1 LASPDLKKNPELMKV
16 DYWQKFEEEH
26 YYHIY
31 NHAAGD
37 KNLFL
42 ADEDYVE
49 FLSKHFKYF
58 SCAFETLAYCL
69 MPNHYHFIVQVKP
82 FETVLKNAKKELTN
96 TSTTFQ
102 KGKIPVDS
110 FILDQFRRF
119 MSSYALSFN
128 NRNNQRGQLFLKKF
142 KRVALESEEKLS
154 YMICYVHHN
163 PIHHGFVS
171 DFKFWNYSSF
181 NKLNSVN
188 QEGVN
193 LNTVKDVFG
202 DLRNFNNIH
211 ENFRIEQKEKENI
224 DYKP

>member
-1 LASPDLKKNPELMKV
+1 MPSKKGEK
-16 DYWQKFEEEH
+16 
-26 YYHIY
+26 
-31 NHAAGD
+31 
-37 KNLFL
+37 
-42 ADEDYVE
+42 
-49 FLSKHFKYF
+49 
-58 SCAFETLAYCL
+58 TL
-69 MPNHYHFIVQVKP
+69 NDFVI
-82 FETVLKNAKKELTN
+82 
-96 TSTTFQ
+96 
-102 KGKIPVDS
+102 
-110 FILDQFRRF
+110 DQYRRF
-119 MSSYALSFN
+119 MSSYALAYNF
-128 NRNNQRGQLFLKKF
+128 RNHNAGQLFLKRF
-142 KRVALESEEKLS
+142 KRVGLDSEDRLP